1 MTSAA
6 RRGSP
11 NGTHGASWYG
21 ALRRAAV
28 VIAAA
33 IVIAVVKAG
42 KNQSAAQ
49 AFVKK
54 VLSPQGQ
61 AMLQDAGFGKP

>member
-1 MTSAA
+1 MAGKV
-6 RRGSP
+6 R
-11 NGTHGASWYG
+11 
-21 ALRRAAV
+21 
-28 VIAAA
+28 VIELPANAKPHTTDF
-33 IVIAVVKAG
+33 IAVVKAG

-61 AMLQDAGFGKP
+61 AKLQAAGFGKP